1 MSLSRRLA
9 RLSRNQARTDPEH
22 PDTSLRGRTYAIPF
36 SKVWKAA
43 RDLAS
48 GELQG
53 WALHEADED
62 TGVLRAECRVFLLHD
77 RDEAV
82 VRISLDENG
91 QTRVDMTSHSRAGRR
106 DLGRNARRIRR
117 FFLLLD
123 RKIGAGHGTILDPT
137 IPLVRTG
144 LLVLGLCMGCGGPE
158 AAPSAAARE
167 EVESPEP
174 VRNFQGRSY
183 ERDLVFLTY
192 QGDSTLLVPILFRA
206 HTRPDGVG
214 REIRGWLARG
224 EAWDPFFAE
233 EWEGPPSPVPW
244 RVLPRGPLRLVVGLE
259 DALETVIF
267 QEGGRSLEMSLGE
280 LLVEW
285 TGQRAQTFR
294 VHEGSLLLS
303 DRTVEGYILDRS
315 RAWASEDPAP
325 GDWGILISGDSLQV
339 VMENESSVSGP
350 EGGAFTVWA
359 RIEFLDRQWEGVR
372 LAWSETRA
380 FEEARRDVPMSWR
393 VRSPDGD
400 LGGSLS
406 SRTPFL
412 DVAEGEGPVLPVNAL
427 FEVAGN
433 LILAGREYPVRGLIR
448 HQQR

>member
-1 MSLSRRLA
+1 LSLSGILA
-9 RLSRNQARTDPEH
+9 RFSGNQARTDAEH
-22 PDTSLRGRTYAIPF
+22 PDSSLRGRTYAISF
-36 SKVWKAA
+36 SKVWTAA

-48 GELQG
+48 AELRG
-53 WALHEADED
+53 WALQVADED
-62 TGVLRAECRVFLLHD
+62 AGILKAECRVFLVRD
-77 RDEAV
+77 RDEVV

-91 QTRVDMTSHSRAGRR
+91 QTRVDMTSSSPAGKR

-117 FFLLLD
+117 FFSGLD
-123 RKIGAGHGTILDPT
+123 KKIGAGHGTILDPT
-137 IPLVRTG
+137 IPLIRTV
-144 LLVLGLCMGCGGPE
+144 LLVLGFCMGCGGPE

-167 EVESPEP
+167 EVDSLDPD
-174 VRNFQGRSY
+174 RNFQGRSY

-192 QGDSTLLVPILFRA
+192 RGDSTLLVPIFFGA
-206 HTRPDGVG
+206 HTRPDGVV

-224 EAWDPFFAE
+224 EVWDPFFAE

-244 RVLPRGPLRLVVGLE
+244 RVLPRGPLRLVVGME

-285 TGQRAQTFR
+285 SGQRAQTFR

-303 DRTVEGYILDRS
+303 DHTVEGYILDMT
-315 RAWASEDPAP
+315 RAWTSEDPPP

-339 VMENESSVSGP
+339 VMEDEASVSGP
-350 EGGAFTVWA
+350 EGGAFSVRA

-372 LAWSETRA
+372 LTWSETRA
-380 FEEARRDVPMSWR
+380 FEEARRDVPVRWR
-393 VRSPDGD
+393 VRAPDGD

-406 SRTPFL
+406 SRAPFL
-412 DVAEGEGPVLPVNAL
+412 DVTEGEGPMLPVDAL